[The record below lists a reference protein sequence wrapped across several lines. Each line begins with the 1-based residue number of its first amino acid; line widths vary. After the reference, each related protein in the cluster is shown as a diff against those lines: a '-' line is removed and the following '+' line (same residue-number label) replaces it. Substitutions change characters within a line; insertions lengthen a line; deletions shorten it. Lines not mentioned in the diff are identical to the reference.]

1 MTTTMRN
8 TTIALGIAVAVLV
21 AATAFPDRP
30 SRVAS
35 VDVERIFTAL
45 DEQKSIEAAI
55 KTLGE
60 KMVGEKDRMS
70 RELQDLNAELE
81 SYKPGT
87 PPYNDTLKK
96 VEGAIGTMCAQD
108 QFGQLKVEAERAS
121 GMRSLYIKVREAAAA
136 VAKEGKIDYVIINDS
151 IPPIEPAGFTAT
163 RQQLAMRR
171 ILFADNELDITDAV
185 IARANAEFK
194 SRGGTPPAAIAAPQA
209 APKP

>member
-1 MTTTMRN
+1 
-8 TTIALGIAVAVLV
+8 
-21 AATAFPDRP
+21 
-30 SRVAS
+30 
-35 VDVERIFTAL
+35 
-45 DEQKSIEAAI
+45 
-55 KTLGE
+55 
-60 KMVGEKDRMS
+60 MVGEKDRMS

-96 VEGAIGTMCAQD
+96 VEGAIGTMSAQD

-194 SRGGTPPAAIAAPQA
+194 SRGGTPPSGITAPQA

>member
-1 MTTTMRN
+1 
-8 TTIALGIAVAVLV
+8 
-21 AATAFPDRP
+21 
-30 SRVAS
+30 
-35 VDVERIFTAL
+35 
-45 DEQKSIEAAI
+45 
-55 KTLGE
+55 
-60 KMVGEKDRMS
+60 
-70 RELQDLNAELE
+70 
-81 SYKPGT
+81 
-87 PPYNDTLKK
+87 
-96 VEGAIGTMCAQD
+96 
-108 QFGQLKVEAERAS
+108 LKVEAERAS

-194 SRGGTPPAAIAAPQA
+194 SRGGTPPSGITAPQA